1 MKVLD
6 KPLSNLQLEI
16 LKIYNFDLE
25 EKQLL
30 EIKSLLAKY
39 FAEKASDSMDEF
51 WKKNNWSEQTMN
63 DWLKGNIESSN

>member
-16 LKIYNFDLE
+16 LKIYNFDLKE
-25 EKQLL
+25 EQLL
-30 EIKSLLAKY
+30 EIKNLLAKY
-39 FAEKASDSMDEF
+39 FAEKASDTMDEL

-63 DWLKGNIESSN
+63 NWLKENIEGSN